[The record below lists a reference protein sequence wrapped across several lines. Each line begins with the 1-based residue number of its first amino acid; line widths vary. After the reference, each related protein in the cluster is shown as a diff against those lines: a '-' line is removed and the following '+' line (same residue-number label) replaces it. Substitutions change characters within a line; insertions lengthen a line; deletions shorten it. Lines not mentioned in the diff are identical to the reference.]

1 VEEQERRAE
10 EQAAALAALIRFQD
24 ELPAAWKEDAA
35 WDLSEPDVSPLP
47 AASARRSRRMGLNM
61 DPMPAER
68 SDLAIDLWRLRRNLE
83 LSPEERLEQ
92 LRRWLQWM
100 AQYRGVGRS
109 AIGSRPEAT
118 GH

>member
-1 VEEQERRAE
+1 LTERERRTEEQS
-10 EQAAALAALIRFQD
+10 AALAELIRFQD

-35 WDLSEPDVSPLP
+35 WDLPEPDVSPIP
-47 AASARRSRRMGLNM
+47 MAWHGKTVRWDLNM

-68 SDLAIDLWRLRRNLE
+68 GDLAIDLWRLRRNLE
-83 LSPEERLEQ
+83 LSPEERLER

-100 AQYRGVGRS
+100 AQYRGAARS
-109 AIGSRPEAT
+109 AIGPRPEAT